1 MVMKIL
7 SIAKKSLAMDDSERN
22 SNASIHASD
31 DRDFS
36 WDVGTNHQRQE
47 SNGARLMSAT
57 LSVIS
62 RLAEEFEQRSQVFG
76 DDAKFLVEVKSG
88 QVEASLNPNREV
100 KFEQVE
106 SSCEGIWIYLVSPT
120 LGAAA
125 GDRGASHVEL
135 HWPARLNIVRG
146 IVQGM
151 HYLYTVLGSSD
162 LPHEYLK
169 SSNVLLGLD
178 NEPILVDYGFSHM
191 VNPSTI
197 AQTLF
202 AYKAPEAAQ
211 QGQVSRSCTIYCLG
225 VVIIEILTGRFPSQ
239 YLSNG
244 KGGAD
249 VVQWVE
255 TAISEGRESEV
266 LDLEIA
272 GSRNWLGEK
281 E

>member
-1 MVMKIL
+1 
-7 SIAKKSLAMDDSERN
+7 
-22 SNASIHASD
+22 
-31 DRDFS
+31 
-36 WDVGTNHQRQE
+36 
-47 SNGARLMSAT
+47 
-57 LSVIS
+57 
-62 RLAEEFEQRSQVFG
+62 
-76 DDAKFLVEVKSG
+76 
-88 QVEASLNPNREV
+88 
-100 KFEQVE
+100 
-106 SSCEGIWIYLVSPT
+106 
-120 LGAAA
+120 
-125 GDRGASHVEL
+125 
-135 HWPARLNIVRG
+135 
-146 IVQGM
+146 M